1 MNLCLQSLLSVFV
14 LGASTPGLATQGGA
28 KPVIL
33 SGDYSSITVL
43 AFSPDGKL
51 LVSNG
56 GLAQDRETYDAL
68 LWNLSTGKAVLL
80 PGHDHDILCASFSP
94 DGKTVVTATEEAI
107 RFWDIQTQRMTMKI
121 TTNSVV
127 RHLAFNP
134 SGETLASGSIL
145 ADVLKDGVK
154 LWDVKTAKLAMTL
167 TDQPESIWSL
177 AFSPDGSSLAVGY
190 GKGLIRVWE
199 LKTGKVVQT
208 LKGHTAAVTVLGFTN
223 DGKSIVSASADN
235 AIRHWTLATGAAE
248 VMKINP
254 PEQLQSCTLSPN
266 TKFLAIGDIKGGI
279 TLWDAATG
287 KKLSDLGT
295 HPLWVDVLTFNRDG
309 TTLASG
315 GPLKRGGSSGVIK
328 LWTIPPPEK

>member
-1 MNLCLQSLLSVFV
+1 MNLCLQGLLSVFL
-14 LGASTPGLATQGGA
+14 LGVFTPCLIAQGGA

-33 SGDYSSITVL
+33 SGEYRSITVL

-56 GLAQDRETYDAL
+56 AITPDRETYDVL
-68 LWNLSTGKAVLL
+68 LWNLSTGKAVSL
-80 PGHDHDILCASFSP
+80 PGHDHDILSATFSP

-107 RFWDIQTQRMTMKI
+107 RFWDIQTQRMTMKL
-121 TTNSVV
+121 TTDSVV

-154 LWDVKTAKLAMTL
+154 LWDMKTSKLATTL

-177 AFSPDGSSLAVGY
+177 VFSPDGRTLAVGY

-199 LKTGKVVQT
+199 LRTGKVLQT
-208 LKGHTAAVTVLGFTN
+208 LKGHTAAVRVLGFTE
-223 DGKSIVSASADN
+223 DGKRIVSAGADN

-248 VMKINP
+248 VVKISP
-254 PEQLQSCTLSPN
+254 PEQLQSCALSPN

-279 TLWDAATG
+279 TLWDVASG
-287 KKLSDLGT
+287 IKLSELGT
-295 HPLWVDVLTFNRDG
+295 HPLWVDVLAFNRDG

-315 GPLKRGGSSGVIK
+315 GPVKRGGSSGVIK
-328 LWTIPPPEK
+328 LWTIPPTK